1 MRTRHLGTAALA
13 LALLAPG
20 PGAPGARAAELR
32 VGYSADI
39 VTLDP
44 ANHRSRVTEGVI
56 HNMYDAVVTR
66 TDDMRVVPE
75 IAESLTQI
83 DATTWEARIRPGIR
97 FHDGSP
103 LTAEDVK
110 FTFDRLTR
118 DGAMEGKTSPRKSL
132 VGPLAETVVVD
143 PLTVRFKLASPWPVF
158 RAYLPFNQV
167 VSRAYVEKV
176 GSDGMATRPMGA
188 GPFRLVEWRRGD
200 SVILERFPDYYGGAA
215 DIPPVGPARVER
227 VIFKVIPEPA
237 SRVAAL
243 LAGEVDLID
252 ELPHHAI
259 RQVEANPR
267 TQVLKSNGTRSFF
280 IDFNTTKPPFDK
292 VAVRRA
298 ANHAVDRK
306 LVIDKILNGL
316 AVPLT
321 TLISP
326 DSYGYNPDLEPW
338 RHDPALAKKLLVEAG
353 YPNGVDVTID
363 VDNPFKE
370 QAEAVAAMLG
380 QAGFRAK
387 VQLWE
392 RTALADL
399 WKDPSKHDRQM
410 FFRSWGDGALD
421 PVGIFVPVLKT
432 RDRGNYSGYSNPEVD
447 RLLTEADTETDVEKR
462 ARLYRDAQAIVREEA
477 PLLFL
482 WLPQDVYGASRRLI
496 DWQPS
501 PRGIV
506 KLHRAA
512 IKG

>member
-1 MRTRHLGTAALA
+1 MRSRLLLAALV
-13 LALLAPG
+13 
-20 PGAPGARAAELR
+20 AASPWAQAAAKELR

-56 HNMYDAVVTR
+56 HNMYDAVLTR
-66 TDDMRVVPE
+66 TVDMKVVPE
-75 IAESLTQI
+75 LAESFRQI
-83 DATTWEARIRPGIR
+83 DATTYEMRLRPNIR
-97 FHDGSP
+97 FHDGSS
-103 LTAEDVK
+103 LTADDVK
-110 FTFDRLTR
+110 FTFDRLTK

-132 VGPLAETVVVD
+132 VGPLAETEIVD
-143 PLTVRFKLASPWPVF
+143 RLTVRFKLSAPWPVF
-158 RAYLPFNQV
+158 PAYLPFNQV
-167 VSRAYVEKV
+167 VSKAYVEKV
-176 GSDGMATRPMGA
+176 GSDGMATRPMGT
-188 GPFRLVEWRRGD
+188 GPFRFVEWRKGD
-200 SVILERFPDYYGGAA
+200 SVIMERFPDYYGGAS
-215 DIPPVGPARVER
+215 DIPPVGPARIDR
-227 VIFKVIPEPA
+227 VIFKIIPEPA

-259 RQVEANPR
+259 KQVEANPR
-267 TQVLKSNGTRSFF
+267 AKVLKSNGTRSFF

-292 VAVRRA
+292 VAVRKA

-326 DSYGYNPDLEPW
+326 DSFGYNPNLEPW
-338 RHDPALAKKLLVEAG
+338 RYDPALAKKLLAEAG
-353 YPNGVDVTID
+353 YPNGVDVTLD

-370 QAEAVAAMLG
+370 QAEAVAAMLTHVG
-380 QAGFRAK
+380 IRTK

-392 RTALADL
+392 RTALTDL
-399 WKDPSKHDRQM
+399 WKDPSKHDRHM
-410 FFRSWGDGALD
+410 LFRSWGDGALD

-432 RDRGNYSGYSNPEVD
+432 KDRGNFSGYSNAEVD
-447 RLLTEADTETDVEKR
+447 RLLTLADTEPDQAKR
-462 ARLYRDAQAIVREEA
+462 SEYYQKAQAIIREEA

-482 WLPQDVYGASRRLI
+482 WLPQDVYGASRRLV
-496 DWQPS
+496 DWEPS

-512 IKG
+512 LAN